1 MRAAQFTSYN
11 GPQALHLGDIPVPNI
26 TARQVLVRV
35 AGSSVN
41 QMDVLEQEGKMKLFT
56 GRSFPIGTGVDFAGT
71 ISAVGAHVSGYKVG
85 DRVWGYVGFRRPG
98 TSLAAADYIA
108 VSPHCLSP
116 APTTIPLVEAAALPL
131 AGLAAL
137 KGFAGLKAGEKV
149 LVIGGNGGVGST
161 AIQVALAL
169 GAEVDAVT
177 GTEESVAKHVGA
189 GQTFNYHITPPSSIP
204 GRYSFILDT
213 AGINLLPYR
222 ALLAPGGRFTTVAPA
237 VMDVLRSLVTRGPRI
252 RIVSAGANPTG
263 LAWLAQKVD
272 SGEIRPVIGGIYP
285 AEQVRDAYRA
295 YSAAESAH
303 GKLVISWED

>member
-1 MRAAQFTSYN
+1 MRTAQFTSYN
-11 GPQALHLGDIPVPNI
+11 GPQALHLGDITTPNI
-26 TARQVLVRV
+26 TPRQVLVRV

-177 GTEESVAKHVGA
+177 GRRKARRCKANLQLSHHPTQLDPWQVQLHLGHRRHQPSALPCASGTRRALYDGRARRDGCAPVAGEARAAHSDRLCWCQPHRASVAG
-189 GQTFNYHITPPSSIP
+189 
-204 GRYSFILDT
+204 
-213 AGINLLPYR
+213 
-222 ALLAPGGRFTTVAPA
+222 
-237 VMDVLRSLVTRGPRI
+237 
-252 RIVSAGANPTG
+252 
-263 LAWLAQKVD
+263 
-272 SGEIRPVIGGIYP
+272 
-285 AEQVRDAYRA
+285 
-295 YSAAESAH
+295 AES
-303 GKLVISWED
+303 

>member
-1 MRAAQFTSYN
+1 M
-11 GPQALHLGDIPVPNI
+11 
-26 TARQVLVRV
+26 
-35 AGSSVN
+35 
-41 QMDVLEQEGKMKLFT
+41 
-56 GRSFPIGTGVDFAGT
+56 
-71 ISAVGAHVSGYKVG
+71 
-85 DRVWGYVGFRRPG
+85 
-98 TSLAAADYIA
+98 
-108 VSPHCLSP
+108 
-116 APTTIPLVEAAALPL
+116 

-177 GTEESVAKHVGA
+177 GAEEGVAKHVGA
-189 GQTFNYHITPPSSIP
+189 EQTFNYHTTPPSAIP

-272 SGEIRPVIGGIYP
+272 SGEIRPVIGDIYP
-285 AEQVRDAYRA
+285 ADQVRDAYHA
-295 YSAAESAH
+295 YTAAESAH

>member
-1 MRAAQFTSYN
+1 M
-11 GPQALHLGDIPVPNI
+11 
-26 TARQVLVRV
+26 
-35 AGSSVN
+35 
-41 QMDVLEQEGKMKLFT
+41 
-56 GRSFPIGTGVDFAGT
+56 
-71 ISAVGAHVSGYKVG
+71 
-85 DRVWGYVGFRRPG
+85 
-98 TSLAAADYIA
+98 
-108 VSPHCLSP
+108 
-116 APTTIPLVEAAALPL
+116 

-169 GAEVDAVT
+169 GAKVDAVT
-177 GTEESVAKHVGA
+177 GAEEGVAKHVGA

-272 SGEIRPVIGGIYP
+272 SGEIRPVIGDIYP

>member
-11 GPQALHLGDIPVPNI
+11 GPQALHLGDITTPNI
-26 TARQVLVRV
+26 TPRQVLVRV

-41 QMDVLEQEGKMKLFT
+41 QMDVMEQEGKMKLFT
-56 GRSFPIGTGVDFAGT
+56 GRSFPI
-71 ISAVGAHVSGYKVG
+71 
-85 DRVWGYVGFRRPG
+85 G

-116 APTTIPLVEAAALPL
+116 APTTIPPVEAAALPL

-177 GTEESVAKHVGA
+177 GAEEGVAKHVGA
-189 GQTFNYHITPPSSIP
+189 GQTFNYHITPPSAIP

-272 SGEIRPVIGGIYP
+272 SGEIRPVIGDIYP
-285 AEQVRDAYRA
+285 AEQIRDAYHA
-295 YSAAESAH
+295 YTAAESAH

>member
-1 MRAAQFTSYN
+1 M
-11 GPQALHLGDIPVPNI
+11 
-26 TARQVLVRV
+26 
-35 AGSSVN
+35 
-41 QMDVLEQEGKMKLFT
+41 
-56 GRSFPIGTGVDFAGT
+56 
-71 ISAVGAHVSGYKVG
+71 
-85 DRVWGYVGFRRPG
+85 GYVGFRRPS

-149 LVIGGNGGVGST
+149 LIIGGNGGVGST

-177 GTEESVAKHVGA
+177 GLKRASQARRCR
-189 GQTFNYHITPPSSIP
+189 QTFNYHITPPSAIP

-237 VMDVLRSLVTRGPRI
+237 
-252 RIVSAGANPTG
+252 
-263 LAWLAQKVD
+263 
-272 SGEIRPVIGGIYP
+272 
-285 AEQVRDAYRA
+285 
-295 YSAAESAH
+295 
-303 GKLVISWED
+303 